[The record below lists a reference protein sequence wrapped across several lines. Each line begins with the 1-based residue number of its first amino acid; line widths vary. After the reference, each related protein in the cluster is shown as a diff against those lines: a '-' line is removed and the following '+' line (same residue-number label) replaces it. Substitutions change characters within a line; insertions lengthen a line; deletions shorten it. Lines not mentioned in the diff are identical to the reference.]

1 MRKYET
7 FFIVDPDIPD
17 ETVTAVDNK
26 FKAIVT
32 SNGGDVLS
40 YSPWGK
46 RKLAYPIRKRSRG
59 LYILMEFAGEAPL
72 VAELERNQ
80 RLDERIL
87 KFITVKLEDRFDPE
101 KERERIAAA
110 EAAAEAAVAAT
121 AAAATAAA
129 AAAAAAVPAPAEDEE
144 AEKPADSDEEAEGE
158 ETSAAGEP
166 EAEPAAQEAEA
177 AEEEAE

>member
-110 EAAAEAAVAAT
+110 EAAVAAT